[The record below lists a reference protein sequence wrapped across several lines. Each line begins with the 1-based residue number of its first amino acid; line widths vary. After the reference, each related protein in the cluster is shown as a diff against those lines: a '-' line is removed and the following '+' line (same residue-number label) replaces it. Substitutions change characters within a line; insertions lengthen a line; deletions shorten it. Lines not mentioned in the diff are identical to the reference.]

1 MTATPQPDDILPP
14 RDPSAYAP
22 LRRSG
27 VQVSAVAA
35 LCVICVILGFAGAQL
50 SRSLG
55 AAGPGQTP
63 APLADLEAVPP
74 DGPDLAGPAPGAA
87 ASPPSSET
95 PDPAAGRVSESLL
108 ADLESRVLELEDAQM
123 RVLSAASASLAA
135 AALAEAAQTSRP
147 FDGEMAA
154 LERTHPLTTDLRAL
168 RPLSETG
175 VPSRAALAAEFSHA
189 AAQAARA
196 ARMPAEKAGIMDQLA
211 HALSAVVT
219 LRRVGSVTG
228 DSPDAVL
235 SLAERQVGE
244 GDLDAA
250 LTSLRRLPAP
260 ALEAMAPW
268 RVRAQQRVTV
278 DRTLSAIR
286 AEALADLM
294 RVQAGAKSGI
304 RP

>member
-1 MTATPQPDDILPP
+1 MTAAPEPDDIIPP
-14 RDPSAYAP
+14 RDPSAYSP

-35 LCVICVILGFAGAQL
+35 LCVICVILGFAGAQFA
-50 SRSLG
+50 RTLG
-55 AAGPGQTP
+55 GAEPRQP
-63 APLADLEAVPP
+63 SAPLADLEAVPP
-74 DGPDLAGPAPGAA
+74 NAPDLAGPAPSTLPVTPAA
-87 ASPPSSET
+87 AGATTGLASDSAL
-95 PDPAAGRVSESLL
+95 AALEGRV
-108 ADLESRVLELEDAQM
+108 VELEDSQR

-196 ARMPAEKAGIMDQLA
+196 ARMPAEKAGLMDQLT

-250 LTSLRRLPAP
+250 LTSLRRLPPP
-260 ALEAMAPW
+260 ALEAIAPW

-294 RVQAGAKSGI
+294 RVQMDA

>member
-1 MTATPQPDDILPP
+1 MTAAPEPDDILPP
-14 RDPSAYAP
+14 RDPSAYSP

-27 VQVSAVAA
+27 VQVSAVVA
-35 LCVICVILGFAGAQL
+35 LCIICVILGFAGAQFA
-50 SRSLG
+50 RSV
-55 AAGPGQTP
+55 GQAPP
-63 APLADLEAVPP
+63 APAPVADLEAVPP
-74 DGPDLAGPAPGAA
+74 DAPDLAGPAPGAPVPLVA
-87 ASPPSSET
+87 APA
-95 PDPAAGRVSESLL
+95 PDPAADL
-108 ADLESRVLELEDAQM
+108 ASDSDLTALESRVAELEDAQQRM
-123 RVLSAASASLAA
+123 LSAASASLAA

-175 VPSRAALAAEFSHA
+175 VPSRAALAADFTNA

-196 ARMPAEKAGIMDQLA
+196 ARIPGETAGVWDQLL

-250 LTSLRRLPAP
+250 LTTLRRLPPP
-260 ALEAMAPW
+260 ALEALAPW

-294 RVQAGAKSGI
+294 RVQTGI
-304 RP
+304 KP

>member
-1 MTATPQPDDILPP
+1 MTAAPEPDDILPP
-14 RDPSAYAP
+14 RDPSAYSP

-35 LCVICVILGFAGAQL
+35 LCVICVILGFAGAQFA
-50 SRSLG
+50 RSLG
-55 AAGPGQTP
+55 GAGPGSP
-63 APLADLEAVPP
+63 YAPLADLEAVPP
-74 DGPDLAGPAPGAA
+74 NAPDLAGPGPSASPVSPATPGATTDLASDSAVA
-87 ASPPSSET
+87 ALE
-95 PDPAAGRVSESLL
+95 ARV
-108 ADLESRVLELEDAQM
+108 VELEDSQR

-147 FDGEMAA
+147 FDGEVAA

-250 LTSLRRLPAP
+250 LTTLRRLPAP
-260 ALEAMAPW
+260 ALEAIAPW

-286 AEALADLM
+286 AEALADLL
-294 RVQAGAKSGI
+294 RVQTGFQ
-304 RP
+304 P

>member
-1 MTATPQPDDILPP
+1 MTAAPEPDDILPP
-14 RDPSAYAP
+14 RDPSAYSP

-35 LCVICVILGFAGAQL
+35 LCVICVILGFAGAQFA
-50 SRSLG
+50 RSLG
-55 AAGPGQTP
+55 GAGPGSP
-63 APLADLEAVPP
+63 SAPLADLEAVPP
-74 DGPDLAGPAPGAA
+74 NAPDLAGPGPSAAPVSPATPGATTDLASDSAVA
-87 ASPPSSET
+87 ALE
-95 PDPAAGRVSESLL
+95 ARV
-108 ADLESRVLELEDAQM
+108 VELEDSQR

-250 LTSLRRLPAP
+250 LTTLRRLPAP
-260 ALEAMAPW
+260 ALEAIAPW

-286 AEALADLM
+286 AEALADLL
-294 RVQAGAKSGI
+294 RVQTGFQ
-304 RP
+304 P

>member
-1 MTATPQPDDILPP
+1 MTAAPEPDDILPP
-14 RDPSAYAP
+14 RDPSAYSP

-27 VQVSAVAA
+27 VQVSAVIA
-35 LCVICVILGFAGAQL
+35 LCVICVILGFAGAQF
-50 SRSLG
+50 
-55 AAGPGQTP
+55 AQTFGQPQP
-63 APLADLEAVPP
+63 APAPTPLADIEAVPP
-74 DGPDLAGPAPGAA
+74 DAPGLAGPPPGAQ
-87 ASPPSSET
+87 PT
-95 PDPAAGRVSESLL
+95 TQDVPAADL
-108 ADLESRVLELEDAQM
+108 ASDSDLTALESRVAELEDAQQRM
-123 RVLSAASASLAA
+123 LSAASASLAA

-175 VPSRAALAAEFSHA
+175 VPSRAALAADFTNA

-196 ARMPAEKAGIMDQLA
+196 ARIPGETAGVWDQLLY
-211 HALSAVVT
+211 ALSAVVT

-244 GDLDAA
+244 GDLDGA
-250 LTSLRRLPAP
+250 LTTLRRLPPP
-260 ALEAMAPW
+260 ALEALAPW

-294 RVQAGAKSGI
+294 RVQTGI